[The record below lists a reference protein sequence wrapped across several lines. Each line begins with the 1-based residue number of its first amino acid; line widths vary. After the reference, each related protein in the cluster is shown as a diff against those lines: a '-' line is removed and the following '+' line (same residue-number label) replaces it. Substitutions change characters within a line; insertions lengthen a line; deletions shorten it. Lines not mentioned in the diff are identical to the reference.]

1 MRACLQRVTHASVH
15 VDTKLVGSCKQGF
28 LILLGVGPYDTCQTA
43 QALWDKIYGLRVF
56 NDQAG
61 KMNLSLAD
69 IGGEVLIV
77 SQFTLYANA
86 RHGRRPSFVEAAGP
100 QLGKK
105 LYEQFCAYAANDV
118 AHVGHGV
125 FGADMQVE
133 LVNDGP
139 VTIWLDSDELG
150 L

>member
-1 MRACLQRVTHASVH
+1 MRACLQRVTHASVR
-15 VDTKLVGSCKQGF
+15 VTNNLVGSCKQGF
-28 LILLGVGPYDTCQTA
+28 LILLGVGPQDTQQTA
-43 QALWDKIYGLRVF
+43 QAMWNKIYGLRVF
-56 NDQAG
+56 NDAVG

-69 IGGEVLIV
+69 INGEVLVV

-86 RHGRRPSFVEAAGP
+86 RRGKRPSFVEAAGP
-100 QLGKK
+100 QLGNE
-105 LYEQFCAYAANDV
+105 LYEKFCECAAQDIP
-118 AHVGHGV
+118 HVGRGI

-139 VTIWLDSDELG
+139 VTIWLDSTELG